1 MKTALVTGGLGFI
14 GSNLVKILLKRKIVS
29 RCIILDSFA
38 GFINPLKENFSDL
51 RKYRFKEKKN
61 ILIERGDANDFRLIY
76 KILNLYKP
84 KLVFHTAAIPLSK
97 IENLNAN
104 ESKMG
109 SVDTT
114 TNILECINFFQN
126 KKKYKINRFVY
137 ISSSMVYGD
146 FKKNKVSEIDKL
158 SPKEIYGTMKL
169 GGEIVTKGLCKFY
182 NIPFTIIRPSAV
194 YGPTDMNNRVS
205 QIFIEKAQ
213 KGQTIKIQGI
223 DEKLDFTFVD
233 DLANG
238 CILAATKKNGV
249 NETFNITYGKAETL
263 YKFVKVLSKHFRK
276 LKYKIEK
283 RDSFRPK
290 RGTLSINKARR
301 LLNYKPIYNLEKG
314 IKKYLNFINFIN
326 KNKK

>member
-29 RCIILDSFA
+29 RCIILDSFT
-38 GFINPLKENFSDL
+38 GFINPLKDNFSDL

-61 ILIERGDANDFRLIY
+61 IIIERGDAKDFRLIY

-84 KLVFHTAAIPLSK
+84 RLIFHTAAIPLSK

-126 KKKYKINRFVY
+126 KKKYIINRFVY
-137 ISSSMVYGD
+137 FSSSMVYGD
-146 FKKNKVSEIDKL
+146 FKKNKVSELDKL
-158 SPKEIYGTMKL
+158 SPKEIYGSMKL
-169 GGEIVTKGLCKFY
+169 AGEIVTRGLGKYY
-182 NIPFTIIRPSAV
+182 NIPFTIVRPSAV

-213 KGQTIKIQGI
+213 KGQTIKIQGKN
-223 DEKLDFTFVD
+223 EKLDFTFVE

-238 CILAATKKNGV
+238 CILAATKKNGK

-263 YKFVKVLSKHFRK
+263 FKFVKILSKHFKK
-276 LKYKIEK
+276 LKYKIDK

-290 RGTLSINKARR
+290 RGTLSINKAKK
-301 LLNYKPIYNLEKG
+301 LLNYKPVYNLERG
-314 IKKYLNFINFIN
+314 IKKYLDFINSISK
-326 KNKK
+326 KNN

>member
-38 GFINPLKENFSDL
+38 GFINPLKDSFSDL

-61 ILIERGDANDFRLIY
+61 ILIERGDAKDFRLIY

-104 ESKMG
+104 ESKLG
-109 SVDTT
+109 SIDTT

-126 KKKYKINRFVY
+126 KKKYKISRFVY

-213 KGQTIKIQGI
+213 KGQTIKIQGK
-223 DEKLDFTFVD
+223 DEKLDFTFVE

-290 RGTLSINKARR
+290 RGTLSINKAKR

>member
-38 GFINPLKENFSDL
+38 GFINPLKDSFSDL

-61 ILIERGDANDFRLIY
+61 ILIERGDAKDFRLIY

-104 ESKMG
+104 ESKLG

-126 KKKYKINRFVY
+126 KKKYKISRFVY

-213 KGQTIKIQGI
+213 KGQTIKIQGK
-223 DEKLDFTFVD
+223 DEKLDFTFVE

-290 RGTLSINKARR
+290 RGTLSINKAKR

>member
-1 MKTALVTGGLGFI
+1 MKTALITGGLGFI

-29 RCIILDSFA
+29 RCIILDSFT
-38 GFINPLKENFSDL
+38 GFINPLKDNFSDL

-61 ILIERGDANDFRLIY
+61 IIIERGDAKDFRLIY

-84 KLVFHTAAIPLSK
+84 KLIFHTAAIPLSK

-126 KKKYKINRFVY
+126 KKKYTINRFVY
-137 ISSSMVYGD
+137 FSSSMVYGD
-146 FKKNKVSEIDKL
+146 FKKNKVSELDKL
-158 SPKEIYGTMKL
+158 SPKEIYGSMKL
-169 GGEIVTKGLCKFY
+169 AGEIITRGLGKFY
-182 NIPFTIIRPSAV
+182 NIPFTIVRPSAV

-213 KGQTIKIQGI
+213 KGQTIKIQGK
-223 DEKLDFTFVD
+223 DEKLDFTFVE

-238 CILAATKKNGV
+238 CILAATKKNGT

-263 YKFVKVLSKHFRK
+263 FKFVKILSKHFKK
-276 LKYKIEK
+276 LKYKIDK

-290 RGTLSINKARR
+290 RGTLSINKAKK
-301 LLNYKPIYNLEKG
+301 LLNYKPIYNLERG
-314 IKKYLNFINFIN
+314 IKKYLDFINFIN
-326 KNKK
+326 KKNN